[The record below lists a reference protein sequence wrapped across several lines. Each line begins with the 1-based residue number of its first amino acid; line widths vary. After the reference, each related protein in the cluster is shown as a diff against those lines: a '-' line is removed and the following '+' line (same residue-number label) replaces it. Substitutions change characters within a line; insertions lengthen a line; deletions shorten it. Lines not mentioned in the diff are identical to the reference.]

1 MLFDLPQA
9 ELFVRQIERP
19 GLHSQAVA
27 WPPRLSAGRRES
39 GSQRPWLGHQAPL
52 SIEFSRQE
60 YWGGLPFPSPG
71 DLPDLGIEPMSLV
84 FPTLDSLP
92 LSLQGSHAPLFLL
105 SLVKWDREDFPV
117 AETLG
122 SQCRDPG
129 LIPGQG
135 TRPHMPQLRVWMLQQ
150 RLKIPQPQLRLG
162 TVK

>member
-1 MLFDLPQA
+1 M
-9 ELFVRQIERP
+9 
-19 GLHSQAVA
+19 
-27 WPPRLSAGRRES
+27 
-39 GSQRPWLGHQAPL
+39 
-52 SIEFSRQE
+52 EFSRQE

-92 LSLQGSHAPLFLL
+92 LSLQGSHAPLFLV